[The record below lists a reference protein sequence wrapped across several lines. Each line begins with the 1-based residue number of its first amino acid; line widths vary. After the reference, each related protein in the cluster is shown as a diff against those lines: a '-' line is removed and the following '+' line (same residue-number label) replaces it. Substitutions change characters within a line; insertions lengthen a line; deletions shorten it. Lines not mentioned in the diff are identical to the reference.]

1 MTTESKVFGK
11 ERVKIA
17 EGEANRKRIGVENPS
32 YRVKQMAMDQASSSQ
47 KLIISL
53 GYLPLPYRMLNS

>member
-1 MTTESKVFGK
+1 MITESKIFGK

-17 EGEANRKRIGVENPS
+17 EGEANWKGIGIENPN

-47 KLIISL
+47 KLITL